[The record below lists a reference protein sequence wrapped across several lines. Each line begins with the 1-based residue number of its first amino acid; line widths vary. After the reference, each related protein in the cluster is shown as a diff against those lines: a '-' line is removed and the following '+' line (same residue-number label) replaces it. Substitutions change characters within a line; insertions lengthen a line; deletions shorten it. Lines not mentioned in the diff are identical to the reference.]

1 MQSVPE
7 ALRCILVDLSRC
19 VFDVLTGGNDHVQNV
34 TQWCKQEACWSQVNK
49 ISYSLPESIKQFLVD
64 KDEAQSAKK
73 SARREQ
79 KIELGIN
86 AQMSLMNYKSNY
98 WRSLREFAK
107 RERIFMPNDEKY
119 ISLIENASIT
129 RQPNEVQ
136 CMQLLKLIERAK
148 ENGWVEPA
156 SV

>member
-1 MQSVPE
+1 
-7 ALRCILVDLSRC
+7 
-19 VFDVLTGGNDHVQNV
+19 
-34 TQWCKQEACWSQVNK
+34 
-49 ISYSLPESIKQFLVD
+49 
-64 KDEAQSAKK
+64 
-73 SARREQ
+73 
-79 KIELGIN
+79 
-86 AQMSLMNYKSNY
+86 MSLMNYKSNY